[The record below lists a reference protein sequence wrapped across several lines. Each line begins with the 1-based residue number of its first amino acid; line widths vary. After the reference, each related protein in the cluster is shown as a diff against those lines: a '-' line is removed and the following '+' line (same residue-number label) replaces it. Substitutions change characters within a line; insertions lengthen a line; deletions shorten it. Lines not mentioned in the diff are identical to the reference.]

1 MTVSGARMPI
11 PRMADSRNTKPSR
24 SSVKGASRKNDS
36 TVISENRLML
46 SSEPYAARVR
56 RNDVRMQRDSP
67 DIRKLQQRLH

>member
-1 MTVSGARMPI
+1 
-11 PRMADSRNTKPSR
+11 MADSRNTKPSR